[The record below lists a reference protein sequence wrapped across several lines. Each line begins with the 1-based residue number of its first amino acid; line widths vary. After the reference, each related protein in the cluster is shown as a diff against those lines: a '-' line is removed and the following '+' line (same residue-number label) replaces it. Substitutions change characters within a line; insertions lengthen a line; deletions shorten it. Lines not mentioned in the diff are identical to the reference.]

1 MVRRIITARPCLPG
15 RACPAVPGRGWDMVV
30 PSMEVL
36 APVSWR
42 AAAWA
47 GGHTYEIARFG
58 PAEAYQARLSVAT
71 IERDAPFT
79 VLPGRQRWLVVLDP
93 GAGLGLGGADR
104 QGGDLLTFAGD
115 AVMTAT
121 LGPGARAARVLN
133 VIVADG
139 VAVAARWVDAR
150 TATTMPIDAPCWLL
164 LFAAAPCEVELSG
177 GVTGPRRFELAADH
191 TAVVVADPATS
202 LTLRGTAAVIT
213 LPDHLTRAAP
223 PVP

>member
-1 MVRRIITARPCLPG
+1 VAGPRPGPAATPTRSRVSARP
-15 RACPAVPGRGWDMVV
+15 RR
-30 PSMEVL
+30 
-36 APVSWR
+36 
-42 AAAWA
+42 
-47 GGHTYEIARFG
+47 T
-58 PAEAYQARLSVAT
+58 QARLSVAT

-104 QGGDLLTFAGD
+104 QGGDSLTFAGD

-150 TATTMPIDAPCWLL
+150 DRDHHAHRRAVL
-164 LFAAAPCEVELSG
+164 AAAV
-177 GVTGPRRFELAADH
+177 
-191 TAVVVADPATS
+191 
-202 LTLRGTAAVIT
+202 RGSA
-213 LPDHLTRAAP
+213 L
-223 PVP
+223 